1 MKKQTKS
8 PRTIQQEAFLER
20 LEQGF
25 NAENCSVYSDVA
37 LTIPGIEPS
46 ERNLH
51 RMILAESG

>member
-8 PRTIQQEAFLER
+8 PRAIQQGAILER
-20 LEQGF
+20 LALGF
-25 NAENCSVYSDVA
+25 NAEDCSVYSDVA
-37 LTIPGIEPS
+37 LTIPGVEPS